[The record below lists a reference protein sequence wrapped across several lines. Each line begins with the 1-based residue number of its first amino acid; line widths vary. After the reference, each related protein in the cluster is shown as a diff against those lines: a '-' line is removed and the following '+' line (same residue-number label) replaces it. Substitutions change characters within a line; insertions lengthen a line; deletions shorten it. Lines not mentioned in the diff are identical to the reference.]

1 MYGTENIN
9 WNKIDEMAAKQQS
22 TSNVNDKKFE
32 RTIFAKFPAGMHRLR
47 IVPVGNRL
55 EGLPFLE
62 VGQHSFRLPD
72 ERGQLKS
79 QFAMCWEF
87 LLNNLRSFESV
98 EDKRTKSLLSWL
110 VANNKLAPQDKELYE
125 ANGCPVCK
133 AFQAM
138 EARGVDKNIRNAY
151 FMKQQF
157 IWNVVWRF
165 NGFSGDNKIY
175 VWGISKKHQNHIINA
190 LQQDRKQGI
199 FTLDVEK
206 GYDHSWNATGGND
219 FSRRYDVPN
228 FDRVSSPLNLTPDQT
243 PFDLVE
249 IGCNSFKP
257 YQDTV
262 NLLKRAASELLSSI
276 GHTIA
281 GDITASIPM
290 QYGNPGAMPVP
301 PPTPQVAN
309 LIAQREQLSQAPPIN
324 VPTAVPTMQQHVQ
337 QIPQNFPPQNVYPA
351 APPQETVFTNKK
363 DLGGGYYQ
371 VGATVYKPDGTV
383 AF

>member
-1 MYGTENIN
+1 MYATNDIN

-22 TSNVNDKKFE
+22 TSNVGDKKFE

-79 QFAMCWEF
+79 QFVMCWEF

-133 AFQAM
+133 AFQTM
-138 EARGVDKNIRNAY
+138 EARGVEKIVRNAY

-199 FTLDVEK
+199 FTLDTEK

-228 FDRVSSPLNLTPDQT
+228 FDRVSSPLNLTPDQI

-257 YQDTV
+257 YQEAV
-262 NLLKRAASELLSSI
+262 NLLKRAGSELLASI

-301 PPTPQVAN
+301 EQNIPAIFIPN
-309 LIAQREQLSQAPPIN
+309 SAQQ
-324 VPTAVPTMQQHVQ
+324 TMQQHIQ
-337 QIPQNFPPQNVYPA
+337 QIPQNFPPQPQF
-351 APPQETVFTNKK
+351 APPTLNQMVPPFTPPNTPTVPVQGDRK